1 MRASKL
7 YGWILLLMGLV
18 MLLSCATVKEKLG
31 MAETVASTSQSAVKS
46 TKALRSSFKELTEEE
61 EYYIGRSV
69 AALILSRYKEYQNN
83 ALTSYVNLVGNAV
96 AAYSER
102 PEIYAGYH
110 FMILDSSE
118 INALAAPGGFVFITK
133 GLLKTCENEEMLGC
147 ILAHEVGHI
156 SSKHGLK
163 AIKKSRLIDAF
174 RSMGQHLSAKYGPQQ
189 LAELTRIFENV
200 LADITEQ
207 LIERGYDRKLE
218 YEADKLGVKTAA
230 YTGYNPN
237 GMVGFLGRM
246 AADQG
251 DESGKGWFKTH
262 PSAQDR
268 LKRVQKE
275 IGKIK
280 NAPNTQTVRS
290 NRFKQALRGVK

>member
-1 MRASKL
+1 MKAAKL
-7 YGWILLLMGLV
+7 TSWTLVVCGLV
-18 MLLSCATVKEKLG
+18 MLLSCATIKEKLG
-31 MAETVASTSQSAVKS
+31 MAESVASTTQAAVKS
-46 TKALRSSFKELTEEE
+46 TKALRKSFKELTEEE

-69 AALILSRYKEYQNN
+69 AALILTRYKEYRNN
-83 ALTSYVNLVGNAV
+83 ALTSYVNLVGNSV

-110 FMILDSSE
+110 FMILDSNE

-163 AIKKSRLIDAF
+163 AIKKSRLVDAF
-174 RSMGQHLSAKYGPQQ
+174 VTMGQHLSAKYGPQQ
-189 LAELTRIFENV
+189 LAELTRIFENA
-200 LADITEQ
+200 LADITGQ

-230 YTGYNPN
+230 NTGYNPN
-237 GMVGFLGRM
+237 GMVGFLGLM

-275 IGKIK
+275 VGKIK
-280 NAPNTQTVRS
+280 GAPNTQSVRS
-290 NRFKQALRGVK
+290 ARFKQALRGVK